1 MNLTRK
7 ISTYSGWLA
16 SALLACVV
24 VSPAHADYRY
34 QYVGNPFTVANWTAN
49 AYVDPDTG
57 IPSYEFLNFDTESS
71 VTAVLYT
78 HSLLTAGAGLNDV
91 YRFTLTRNDGV
102 IQEVLEFPYPYFG
115 PIDPT
120 AEPGSPGNPYNIG
133 TLSIGAVDAAS
144 LPTDW
149 NMAISFAVSNLTGR
163 QLTVDFLTST
173 ASDSVSG
180 GYEGFSS
187 YSGASTGTP
196 GQWSVSVVPEPAMA
210 SLLIAGLAL
219 VGATT
224 RKRAAVG

>member
-1 MNLTRK
+1 MNFQQLRAVREAVRRRFNLTDVATVLHTSQPGVSRQIRELEDELGLEIFVRVGK
-7 ISTYSGWLA
+7 RLTGLTPAGERVVPWVEKLLLDADNLHHA
-16 SALLACVV
+16 SQ
-24 VSPAHADYRY
+24 D
-34 QYVGNPFTVANWTAN
+34 
-49 AYVDPDTG
+49 
-57 IPSYEFLNFDTESS
+57 FLRGDS
-71 VTAVLYT
+71 
-78 HSLLTAGAGLNDV
+78 
-91 YRFTLTRNDGV
+91 
-102 IQEVLEFPYPYFG
+102 
-115 PIDPT
+115 
-120 AEPGSPGNPYNIG
+120 G